1 MRFKASII
9 PPGYP
14 PNNSS
19 HTWFGNTASVILP
32 NTLFTGISI
41 VNQQSI
47 RTVRH
52 LTDKHTRRTCGT
64 DSGMSAITIY
74 RDIISRH
81 IGTIDNGSS
90 FTHTC
95 KFHTS
100 HPWISQSN
108 HVQWLVC
115 TIVLPS
121 AMMFEIIFCLS
132 HKRQILHSHFFIMR
146 IPMNLPFP
154 TCFHFMHNRLFKSNT
169 ITTFSYNLMEILY
182 LHPLLYYISHRCLR
196 LIWRQF
202 FIYQFRSIIL

>member
-1 MRFKASII
+1 MIGQLIIITSLTELHEPTLTSIYQCGTRLCGMRLEASVF
-9 PPGYP
+9 PPMHT

-100 HPWISQSN
+100 HP
-108 HVQWLVC
+108 
-115 TIVLPS
+115 
-121 AMMFEIIFCLS
+121 
-132 HKRQILHSHFFIMR
+132 
-146 IPMNLPFP
+146 
-154 TCFHFMHNRLFKSNT
+154 
-169 ITTFSYNLMEILY
+169 
-182 LHPLLYYISHRCLR
+182 
-196 LIWRQF
+196 
-202 FIYQFRSIIL
+202 